1 MAIRRARLPKCIV
14 IGGPYGAGKTIF
26 AREILPRGR
35 GVLNVVNADLIAA
48 GLSPLRLALAARAAG
63 RLVLAELD
71 RLATARQNFAFE
83 ARNTA
88 RIYGTPV
95 YFEKNGKIVAEKP

>member
-1 MAIRRARLPKCIV
+1 MKTVKRPKTIRVTTA
-14 IGGPYGAGKTIF
+14 AGK
-26 AREILPRGR
+26 
-35 GVLNVVNADLIAA
+35 
-48 GLSPLRLALAARAAG
+48 ALARAGKA
-63 RLVLAELD
+63 
-71 RLATARQNFAFE
+71 

>member
-1 MAIRRARLPKCIV
+1 MKTVKRPKAIRLTTA
-14 IGGPYGAGKTIF
+14 AGK
-26 AREILPRGR
+26 ALVR
-35 GVLNVVNADLIAA
+35 A
-48 GLSPLRLALAARAAG
+48 GKA
-63 RLVLAELD
+63 
-71 RLATARQNFAFE
+71 